1 MTTTTGQFRIT
12 RTIAAPP
19 ARLWSLL
26 TDPQAREAWGA
37 PSDDATLILDTAD
50 LREGGQERH
59 RCGPREAP
67 EFIVDTHWYHLA
79 APERACF
86 TETLTIG
93 DARLAVSLVTYRLEP
108 AEQGCHLAV
117 DVAVSSMTDD
127 PVTEEFHGG
136 WTSGLDRLEQMIA
149 DKALA

>member
-1 MTTTTGQFRIT
+1 MTSATGHFQIT

-37 PSDDATLILDTAD
+37 PSDEAVLILDKAD

-59 RCGPREAP
+59 RCGPKEAP
-67 EFIVDTHWYHLA
+67 DFIVDTHWYHLD
-79 APERACF
+79 APERACY

-93 DARLAVSLVTYRLEP
+93 DARLAVSLVTYRL
-108 AEQGCHLAV
+108 AAADAGCHLTV

-127 PVTEEFHGG
+127 PVTEDFHGG
-136 WTSGLDRLEQMIA
+136 WTSGLDRLERMIA
-149 DKALA
+149 DKAFA

>member
-1 MTTTTGQFRIT
+1 MTSATGQFQID

-37 PSDDATLILDTAD
+37 PSDDAVLILDTAD

-59 RCGPREAP
+59 RCGPKEAP
-67 EFIVDTHWYHLA
+67 DFIVDTHWYHLD
-79 APERACF
+79 APLLACF

-93 DARLAVSLVTYRLEP
+93 TDRLAVSLVTYRLAP
-108 AEQGCHLAV
+108 AETGCHLTV
-117 DVAVSSMTDD
+117 EVAVSSMSDE
-127 PVTEEFHGG
+127 PVTEDFLGG
-136 WTSGLDRLEQMIA
+136 WTSSLDRLERMIA
-149 DKALA
+149 DNAFA